1 MSDRVQTYIK
11 RDIVDKT
18 AANSDMDPKA
28 VAQIVDATF
37 ASLRDMIVNTPGEC
51 RIEIRDFGVLQVKN
65 TAPKPKARN
74 PRKPGEEIYIPARRK
89 THFRP
94 GRKIKEA
101 LQVPLDEL
109 KSSNEN
115 DGQEQSDDSQNSS
128 F

>member
-1 MSDRVQTYIK
+1 MSQRPRTYIK
-11 RDIVDKT
+11 RDVVEHT
-18 AANSDMDPKA
+18 AQATGLDPKV
-28 VAQIVDATF
+28 VAPIVDATF
-37 ASLRDMIVNTPGEC
+37 STLREMIVNTPGEC

-101 LQVPLDEL
+101 LQTPLEEL
-109 KSSNEN
+109 N
-115 DGQEQSDDSQNSS
+115 GDDHHHR
-128 F
+128 

>member
-1 MSDRVQTYIK
+1 MSDRPKTYIK
-11 RDIVDKT
+11 RDVVEHT
-18 AANSDMDPKA
+18 AKNTGYDPKVIA
-28 VAQIVDATF
+28 PIVDATF
-37 ASLRDMIVNTPGEC
+37 QTLREMIVDTKGEC

-101 LQVPLDEL
+101 LQVPLDQL
-109 KSSNEN
+109 K
-115 DGQEQSDDSQNSS
+115 
-128 F
+128 

>member
-1 MSDRVQTYIK
+1 MSQRPKTFIK
-11 RDIVDKT
+11 RDVVERT
-18 AANSDMDPKA
+18 AVATGIDPKV
-28 VAQIVDATF
+28 VAPIVDATF
-37 ASLRDMIVNTPGEC
+37 TTLREMIIDTPGEC

-109 KSSNEN
+109 
-115 DGQEQSDDSQNSS
+115 
-128 F
+128 

>member
-1 MSDRVQTYIK
+1 MSSRPRTYIK
-11 RDIVDKT
+11 KDVVEKT
-18 AANSDMDPKA
+18 AENTGLDPRQ
-28 VAQIVDATF
+28 VAPIVDATF
-37 ASLRDMIVNTPGEC
+37 VTLREMITESSGEC

-101 LQVPLDEL
+101 LQTPLDEL
-109 KSSNEN
+109 KENEK
-115 DGQEQSDDSQNSS
+115 
-128 F
+128 

>member
-1 MSDRVQTYIK
+1 MKSRPKTYIK
-11 RDIVDKT
+11 RDVVEQT
-18 AANSDMDPKA
+18 AHNVGLDPKV
-28 VAQIVDATF
+28 VAPIVDATF
-37 ASLRDMIVNTPGEC
+37 TTLREMITETSGEC

-101 LQVPLDEL
+101 LQVPLDQL
-109 KSSNEN
+109 K
-115 DGQEQSDDSQNSS
+115 
-128 F
+128 